1 MEIAQ
6 IVGLALVTT
15 IMLLILRQ
23 EKPVMAIILSI
34 VFSIVIFTFLM
45 GKMTSIIG
53 VMSELTRRA
62 GINYFF
68 LSTLLKIL
76 GVAYLAE
83 FAAAICQD
91 AGEQAVAK
99 KVEFAAK
106 IIIAVLALP
115 IMVAILE
122 SLMELMPVIRTSS
135 SSRSLFFTIC

>member
-23 EKPVMAIILSI
+23 EKPVMAVILSI
-34 VFSIVIFTFLM
+34 VFSIIIFTYLM
-45 GKMTSIIG
+45 GKMTSIIN

-83 FAAAICQD
+83 FAAACCHD
-91 AGEQAVAK
+91 AGEQPVAN

-106 IIIAVLALP
+106 FIIAVLALP

-122 SLMELMPVIRTSS
+122 SLMELMPV
-135 SSRSLFFTIC
+135 

>member
-6 IVGLALVTT
+6 VVGLALVTT

-23 EKPVMAIILSI
+23 QKPVMAVVLSI
-34 VFSIVIFTFLM
+34 AFCIIMFIFLV
-45 GKMTSIIG
+45 GKMTSILS
-53 VMSELTRRA
+53 VMEELTRRA
-62 GINYFF
+62 EINYFF
-68 LSTLLKIL
+68 FTTLLKIL
-76 GVAYLAE
+76 GVAYLGE

-91 AGEQAVAK
+91 AGESAVAK

-122 SLMELMPVIRTSS
+122 SLMELMPK
-135 SSRSLFFTIC
+135 

>member
-15 IMLLILRQ
+15 ILLLILRQ
-23 EKPVMAIILSI
+23 EKPVLAVLLSI
-34 VFSIVIFTFLM
+34 VFSIIIFTLMM
-45 GKMTSIIG
+45 GKMASILN
-53 VMSELTRRA
+53 VMRELTRRA
-62 GINYFF
+62 EVNYFF
-68 LSTLLKIL
+68 FATILKIL
-76 GVAYLAE
+76 GVAYLGE

-99 KVEFAAK
+99 KVEFASK

-122 SLMELMPVIRTSS
+122 SLMQLMPG
-135 SSRSLFFTIC
+135 

>member
-1 MEIAQ
+1 MSS
-6 IVGLALVTT
+6 
-15 IMLLILRQ
+15 ILN
-23 EKPVMAIILSI
+23 
-34 VFSIVIFTFLM
+34 
-45 GKMTSIIG
+45 

-91 AGEQAVAK
+91 AGEQAVAQ

-106 IIIAVLALP
+106 IIIAVLVLP
-115 IMVAILE
+115 IMIAILE
-122 SLMELMPVIRTSS
+122 SLIELMPI
-135 SSRSLFFTIC
+135 

>member
-1 MEIAQ
+1 MEVEIAQ

-15 IMLLILRQ
+15 IFLLILRQ
-23 EKPVMAIILSI
+23 EKPVMAILLSL
-34 VFSIVIFTFLM
+34 VFGIIIFM
-45 GKMTSIIG
+45 SMMDKMSSIID
-53 VMSELTRRA
+53 VLKELTRRT

-68 LSTLLKIL
+68 LATILKIM
-76 GVAYLAE
+76 GVAYLGE

-106 IIIAVLALP
+106 IIIAVLILP

-122 SLMELMPVIRTSS
+122 SLMDFMPS
-135 SSRSLFFTIC
+135 